1 MEASLN
7 TSPGRSDAIV
17 GDVRAA
23 KDSDNTK
30 SQGISSKSDAD
41 IGPQSDEDNID
52 SAANKGENIFP
63 NNVRCILFAE

>member
-7 TSPGRSDAIV
+7 TSPDRSDAVI
-17 GDVRAA
+17 GDRRAV
-23 KDSDNTK
+23 KDNDNTK

-41 IGPQSDEDNID
+41 IGPQSDEDSID

-63 NNVRCILFAE
+63 HNVHCILFAE